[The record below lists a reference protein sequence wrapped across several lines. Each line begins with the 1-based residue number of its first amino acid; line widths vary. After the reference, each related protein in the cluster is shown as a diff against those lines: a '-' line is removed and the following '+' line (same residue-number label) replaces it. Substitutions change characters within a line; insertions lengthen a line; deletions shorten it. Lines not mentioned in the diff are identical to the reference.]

1 VLAERSN
8 ESNRRTM
15 NKIGISQ
22 RVEVIEEYEERR
34 DCLDQRW
41 GPLLRSLG
49 YVPIPLFNQVDEVDD
64 YVDTLDLDGILL
76 TGGNDLETLE
86 DGSNVAPERDSF
98 ERRLLDHAIER
109 DLPVLG
115 ICRGAQLVNV
125 YFGGSLSPVEGH
137 VATTHE
143 ISITTSSIPDTPQ
156 SATTNSYHNYGI
168 TADDLATK
176 MKAIARTE
184 DATIEWVEHETH
196 HITAIM
202 WHPERDSPSER
213 LDRRIIQDTLGNTKQ

>member
-1 VLAERSN
+1 
-8 ESNRRTM
+8 M

-64 YVDTLDLDGILL
+64 YADTLDLDGILL
-76 TGGNDLETLE
+76 TGGNDLDTLE

-98 ERRLLDHAIER
+98 ERRLLYYAIER

-115 ICRGAQLVNV
+115 VCRGAQLVNV

-156 SATTNSYHNYGI
+156 SAKTNSYHNYGI
-168 TADDLATK
+168 KTDGLAAQ

-184 DATIEWVEHETH
+184 DATIEWIEHETH
-196 HITAIM
+196 PITAII
-202 WHPERDSPSER
+202 WHPERDSPSGA